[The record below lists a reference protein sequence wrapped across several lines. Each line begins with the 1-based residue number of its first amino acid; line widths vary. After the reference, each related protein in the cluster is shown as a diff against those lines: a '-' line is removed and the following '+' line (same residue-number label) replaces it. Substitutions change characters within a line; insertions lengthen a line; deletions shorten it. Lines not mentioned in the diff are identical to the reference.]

1 MIFGRLFVCFI
12 LVISLKDY
20 RKINSVATV
29 FLGQMLDWLD
39 CWYNIMWSSLSVTCC
54 RLVVFFG
61 TPVSST
67 NKTDHDITE
76 NNWNI
81 VESGAK
87 HYNPNPSFYD
97 KKKS

>member
-1 MIFGRLFVCFI
+1 
-12 LVISLKDY
+12 
-20 RKINSVATV
+20 
-29 FLGQMLDWLD
+29 
-39 CWYNIMWSSLSVTCC
+39 
-54 RLVVFFG
+54 VVFFG

-67 NKTDHDITE
+67 NKTDLDITE

-97 KKKS
+97 KKKIIIQGPLEKLPK